1 MTRKTY
7 IAIHTYISDDAK
19 KQMLTTPYEEDKQTD
34 VEWEKKWTFDKSK
47 CVEAWMGNDDFFFC
61 HWEAEE
67 EEHIHNAFSN
77 PLYICMAGFILLF
90 LTLVILRTRTEI
102 LKRKIFILLDH
113 KGR

>member
-67 EEHIHNAFSN
+67 EQDIHNALELNGLDQFCVTACYRIHSH
-77 PLYICMAGFILLF
+77 IDTEA
-90 LTLVILRTRTEI
+90 LTGETRSYPPW
-102 LKRKIFILLDH
+102 KD
-113 KGR
+113 